1 MINRSRPVQ
10 AVAAALSVAL
20 LPFDARVLLP
30 LKRSAQNWTGI
41 WKGRRKE
48 ERYSPNPSP
57 WPAYVVRPRFPLASA
72 PPSIHSSPS
81 HHFISIF
88 SRSNNA
94 NAALVE
100 ASHPFAWLR
109 IPIRQP
115 TYILFCLSSS
125 FLVFF
130 LGLLETTFTAPRS
143 ANLPTSRFSSPSFS
157 WPPCQGY

>member
-1 MINRSRPVQ
+1 MISQSRPVQ
-10 AVAAALSVAL
+10 AVAAVFSVAL

-41 WKGRRKE
+41 WKGRKKA
-48 ERYSPNPSP
+48 SP
-57 WPAYVVRPRFPLASA
+57 WPCLCRATPFPSRFL
-72 PPSIHSSPS
+72 HSSPS

-109 IPIRQP
+109 ISIRQP

-130 LGLLETTFTAPRS
+130 LGLLENTFTAPRS